1 MNKKILTLALILTF
15 IGSILALTPGA
26 EAFRGDA
33 ANLEIIYRKSDPEP
47 LITGEYA
54 DVSVKVRNKGTAKAE
69 DVSLELIPE
78 FPFSVDIDKDTS
90 KYFGD
95 IYPGEEYHANFKIR
109 VDRNAVPGENN
120 LKFRTESE
128 IATITRTV
136 PVEVR
141 TREAVLSVENV
152 KVEGGRIP
160 PGKNR
165 DVTLTLKNRADTHLR
180 SVGVSLGL
188 KPEGVEEAG
197 MDIQAEFFGMEDFET
212 TEEIPLITVGQTTEE
227 RISQIAPGEEKDVT
241 FSIRAEHDADE
252 KTYKVPIAL
261 RFEGERYRKNRETGQ
276 WEMFTETFHNQE
288 FTGIRVGGK
297 PILGVG
303 FAGADDYPIGG
314 TKRDVS
320 IEIINRG
327 FSEAKFLDIELL
339 PHGSYEIIDEPG
351 MYIGHMSSDDYDSPS
366 FEMYLNPEYDEVEIP
381 VELKYK
387 DNEENIIVEN
397 QTVGFKTYT
406 WDELDRLGVEREDG
420 ILIYVVILIVFL
432 AALYYYRRHCKK
444 KKESLLEEK

>member
-1 MNKKILTLALILTF
+1 MKRILTLAVVFVFACSFIALI
-15 IGSILALTPGA
+15 PGA
-26 EAFRGDA
+26 EAYRRDA
-33 ANLEIIYRKSDPEP
+33 ANLEIIYRKADPDP
-47 LITGEYA
+47 MITGEYA

-69 DVSLELIPE
+69 DVSLELVPE
-78 FPFSVDIDKDTS
+78 FPFSVDPDKDTER
-90 KYFGD
+90 YFGD
-95 IYPGEEYHANFKIR
+95 IYPGDEYHATFTVR
-109 VDRNAVPGENN
+109 VDRNAVPGEND
-120 LKFRTESE
+120 LRFRTETE
-128 IATITRTV
+128 LLTLTRNI

-141 TREAVLSVENV
+141 TREAVLSVEEV
-152 KVEGGRIP
+152 KIEDGSIP
-160 PGKNR
+160 PSKTR
-165 DVTLTLKNRADTHLR
+165 DVTFTLKNRADTYLR
-180 SVGVSLGL
+180 SIGMSLGL
-188 KPEGVEEAG
+188 KPEGIEETDFG
-197 MDIQAEFFGMEDFET
+197 MEAEFFGMEDFET
-212 TEEIPLITVGQTTEE
+212 AEEIPMITVGQTTEE
-227 RISQIAPGEEKDVT
+227 RISQMAPGEEKDVT
-241 FSIRAEHDADE
+241 FSIRADHDADE
-252 KTYKVPIAL
+252 ETYKVPIAL
-261 RFEGERYRKNRETGQ
+261 RFESERYRKNRETGQ
-276 WEMFTETFHNQE
+276 WEMSTETFHNQE
-288 FTGIRVGGK
+288 FTGIRVDGK

-339 PHGSYEIIDEPG
+339 PHGSYEIIGEPS